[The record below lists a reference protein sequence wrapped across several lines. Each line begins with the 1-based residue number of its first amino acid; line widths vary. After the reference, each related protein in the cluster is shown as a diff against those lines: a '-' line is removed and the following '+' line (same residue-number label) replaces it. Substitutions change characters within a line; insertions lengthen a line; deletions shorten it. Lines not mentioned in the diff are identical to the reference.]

1 MSEKTSSLHH
11 SSNDLPWFAPD
22 PAFAT
27 CHTQSSSSQNS
38 WQTFAPPPQPSCPN
52 KVAFNK
58 PVKTLWKTE
67 ELNAERTI
75 MQVRAA
81 DGPGIHNQ
89 RLLPWDNHVLH
100 ASNSLH
106 PRQTATPPKER
117 RDPFAMPLQ
126 N

>member
-1 MSEKTSSLHH
+1 MVRTRPRVRYLSRSKLVIPELLA
-11 SSNDLPWFAPD
+11 NVR
-22 PAFAT
+22 
-27 CHTQSSSSQNS
+27 
-38 WQTFAPPPQPSCPN
+38 PPPQPSCPN